1 MPDRDY
7 YEILGVPRDASPEKI
22 KKAYRALARK
32 HHPDV
37 NPGNKE
43 AETLFKQ
50 AQQAYD
56 VLGDPEKR
64 KLYDRVGHAAF
75 QGVGS
80 AGPRSGAAD
89 WTYEQAGGDADF
101 IDFSQFFGPGANVR
115 FTTPGNAG
123 AEAPGAGGMFDELFG
138 RMRQG
143 GRTSSRR
150 GPRPA
155 PPSEA
160 SLTIPLLTAV
170 KGGKTAI
177 ELVRQVGRRETLDVT
192 IPPGTLPGARLRLRG
207 QGEKL
212 DPDGLPSD
220 LIIKVDVEPHPYFVR
235 DGNNL
240 QVDVPVTIAEAV
252 NGARIEVPTLEGL
265 KTLSIPAGTSTGQRL
280 RLKGQGVP
288 AAGQRSAGDLFVVVR
303 IVVPKPVDDESRRL
317 IRQFDERNPIRP
329 REGLW

>member
-7 YEILGVPRDASPEKI
+7 YEVLGVPRDASPERI

-89 WTYEQAGGDADF
+89 WTYEQAGADSDF

-115 FTTPGNAG
+115 FTTSGPATGESAG
-123 AEAPGAGGMFDELFG
+123 PGGMFEELFG
-138 RMRQG
+138 RMRPG
-143 GRTSSRR
+143 GRASGRR
-150 GPRPA
+150 GARPTPA
-155 PPSEA
+155 TEA
-160 SLTIPLLTAV
+160 TLRIPFLTAV
-170 KGGKTAI
+170 KGGKTTI
-177 ELVRQVGRRETLDVT
+177 ELSRQGGRRETLDVT

-207 QGEKL
+207 QGERP
-212 DPDGLPSD
+212 DPEAPPSD
-220 LIIKVDVEPHPYFVR
+220 LIITVDVEPHAQFTR
-235 DGNNL
+235 DGQDL
-240 QVDVPVTIAEAV
+240 QVEVPVTIAEAV
-252 NGARIEVPTLEGL
+252 NGARIEVPTLDGP
-265 KTLSIPAGTSTGQRL
+265 KTLAIPPGTSSGQKLRL
-280 RLKGQGVP
+280 RGQGTP
-288 AAGQRSAGDLFVVVR
+288 AAGKRPAGDLFVIPR
-303 IVVPKPVDDESRRL
+303 IVVPKTVDDEGRRL
-317 IRQFDERNPIRP
+317 IREFDERHPIHP
-329 REGLW
+329 RESLR